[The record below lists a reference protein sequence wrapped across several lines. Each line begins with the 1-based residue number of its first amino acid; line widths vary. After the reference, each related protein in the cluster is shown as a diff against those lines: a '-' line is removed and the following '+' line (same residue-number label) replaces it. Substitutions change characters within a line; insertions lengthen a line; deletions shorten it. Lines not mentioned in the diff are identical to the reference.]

1 MAKTFEKEVFLKKKP
16 EPPEFKCARCKEMNR
31 RSLKRI
37 RAAPADANLR
47 DTALCVISF
56 MSTMSPIHAQRSI
69 TYSLLP
75 RDELLIPKVIDRPP
89 R

>member
-1 MAKTFEKEVFLKKKP
+1 MAKTFEKEVVLKKNP

-56 MSTMSPIHAQRSI
+56 MSTMSPIHAQRAI
-69 TYSLLP
+69 TYSFLVTKDAP
-75 RDELLIPKVIDRPP
+75 IRKPID
-89 R
+89 

>member
-1 MAKTFEKEVFLKKKP
+1 MRTLQRNEQALVEKNP
-16 EPPEFKCARCKEMNR
+16 CGSC
-31 RSLKRI
+31 S
-37 RAAPADANLR
+37 ANLR